1 MKKIFIIDWSLI
13 PVFVLSAYSG
23 IELHVAD
30 YEGNHEVWHNW
41 AVFHVLTSLLFLMA
55 SIFHIAT
62 HWGWYKGTAKNGIGR
77 KSKVTAVLSVL
88 FLSVVLTGFA
98 LLGIEGAGSPVGQCH
113 FWAGIVTTVLSIG
126 HILKRLPSVS
136 YTHLRAHETR
146 HDLVCR
152 LLLEKKKKKKSEHT
166 RKADISTSMTAN
178 ITQTVTIKGKHTE
191 P

>member
-1 MKKIFIIDWSLI
+1 MKKIFVIDWSLI

-77 KSKVTAVLSVL
+77 KSKVTAVLSILVPVRGSDRIRFIGHRRSRFPGRAMSFL
-88 FLSVVLTGFA
+88 DRNSLQLSFLSA
-98 LLGIEGAGSPVGQCH
+98 I
-113 FWAGIVTTVLSIG
+113 
-126 HILKRLPSVS
+126 
-136 YTHLRAHETR
+136 Y
-146 HDLVCR
+146 
-152 LLLEKKKKKKSEHT
+152 
-166 RKADISTSMTAN
+166 
-178 ITQTVTIKGKHTE
+178 
-191 P
+191 

>member
-41 AVFHVLTSLLFLMA
+41 AVFHVLT
-55 SIFHIAT
+55 
-62 HWGWYKGTAKNGIGR
+62 
-77 KSKVTAVLSVL
+77 SKVTAVLSVL

-126 HILKRLPSVS
+126 HILKRLPL
-136 YTHLRAHETR
+136 LR
-146 HDLVCR
+146 
-152 LLLEKKKKKKSEHT
+152 KSL
-166 RKADISTSMTAN
+166 K
-178 ITQTVTIKGKHTE
+178 
-191 P
+191 

>member
-1 MKKIFIIDWSLI
+1 MKKIFVIDWSLI

-77 KSKVTAVLSVL
+77 KSKVTAVLSIL

-113 FWAGIVTTVLSIG
+113 FWTGIVTTVLSIG
-126 HILKRLPSVS
+126 HILKRLPL
-136 YTHLRAHETR
+136 LR
-146 HDLVCR
+146 
-152 LLLEKKKKKKSEHT
+152 KSL
-166 RKADISTSMTAN
+166 K
-178 ITQTVTIKGKHTE
+178 
-191 P
+191 

>member
-1 MKKIFIIDWSLI
+1 MPFVVCCALVYFWTLRFSRIGDFYTLRLGFFGNLDLRII
-13 PVFVLSAYSG
+13 FVLSAYSG

-55 SIFHIAT
+55 SIIHIAT

-126 HILKRLPSVS
+126 HILKRLPL
-136 YTHLRAHETR
+136 LR
-146 HDLVCR
+146 
-152 LLLEKKKKKKSEHT
+152 KSL
-166 RKADISTSMTAN
+166 K
-178 ITQTVTIKGKHTE
+178 
-191 P
+191 

>member
-1 MKKIFIIDWSLI
+1 MPPIWGLLLFPCRGSETGDSSFLYICYRPVPVEDANFAASIKTERQMKKIFIIDWSLI

-126 HILKRLPSVS
+126 HILKRLPL
-136 YTHLRAHETR
+136 LR
-146 HDLVCR
+146 
-152 LLLEKKKKKKSEHT
+152 KSL
-166 RKADISTSMTAN
+166 K
-178 ITQTVTIKGKHTE
+178 
-191 P
+191 

>member
-113 FWAGIVTTVLSIG
+113 FWAGD
-126 HILKRLPSVS
+126 R
-136 YTHLRAHETR
+136 RAH
-146 HDLVCR
+146 V
-152 LLLEKKKKKKSEHT
+152 
-166 RKADISTSMTAN
+166 
-178 ITQTVTIKGKHTE
+178 
-191 P
+191 

>member
-41 AVFHVLTSLLFLMA
+41 AVFHVLTSLLLDRLYGGVHVLPPYQKA
-55 SIFHIAT
+55 S
-62 HWGWYKGTAKNGIGR
+62 GSDWYKGTAKNGIGR

-126 HILKRLPSVS
+126 HILKRLPL
-136 YTHLRAHETR
+136 LR
-146 HDLVCR
+146 
-152 LLLEKKKKKKSEHT
+152 KSL
-166 RKADISTSMTAN
+166 K
-178 ITQTVTIKGKHTE
+178 
-191 P
+191 

>member
-77 KSKVTAVLSVL
+77 IAETYRQHL
-88 FLSVVLTGFA
+88 F
-98 LLGIEGAGSPVGQCH
+98 GIEGVK
-113 FWAGIVTTVLSIG
+113 F
-126 HILKRLPSVS
+126 LP
-136 YTHLRAHETR
+136 
-146 HDLVCR
+146 
-152 LLLEKKKKKKSEHT
+152 
-166 RKADISTSMTAN
+166 
-178 ITQTVTIKGKHTE
+178 G
-191 P
+191 

>member
-1 MKKIFIIDWSLI
+1 MNKIFVIDWSLI

-77 KSKVTAVLSVL
+77 KSKVTAVLSIL

-98 LLGIEGAGSPVGQCH
+98 LLGIEGAGSPVGLCH
-113 FWAGIVTTVLSIG
+113 FWTGIVTTVLSIG
-126 HILKRLPSVS
+126 HILKRLPL
-136 YTHLRAHETR
+136 LR
-146 HDLVCR
+146 
-152 LLLEKKKKKKSEHT
+152 KSL
-166 RKADISTSMTAN
+166 K
-178 ITQTVTIKGKHTE
+178 
-191 P
+191 